1 MPGSLW
7 PEVHLSWHLT
17 SPGASLPGPP
27 SLVSGSRDEQGT
39 SPSDLNDS
47 SLRPHAGDLV
57 RHLCFAHHL
66 PDLYAPVSYSYFLSP
81 WLQFT

>member
-7 PEVHLSWHLT
+7 PELHLSWHLT

-47 SLRPHAGDLV
+47 SLSPHAGDLI
-57 RHLCFAHHL
+57 
-66 PDLYAPVSYSYFLSP
+66 
-81 WLQFT
+81 